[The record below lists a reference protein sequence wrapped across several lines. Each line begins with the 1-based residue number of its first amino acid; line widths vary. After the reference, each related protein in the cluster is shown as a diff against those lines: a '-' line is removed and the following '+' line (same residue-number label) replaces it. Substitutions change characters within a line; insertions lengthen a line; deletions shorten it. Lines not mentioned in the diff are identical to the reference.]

1 MINSRRPLLW
11 VATVL
16 LASSASAKTVIDELS
31 VTADDRGAYHL
42 VSRFFVE
49 TSSATVWQVLTD
61 YDRIDDFVPSVKRS
75 EAKERRGEEL
85 VLEQQWVTR
94 VLVFAR
100 TFHVRLAIREE
111 AEARILFRDL
121 SGKDFEFYE
130 GSWRIEPSNQGVWV
144 QYKLRAKPVFSV
156 PRFVARKM
164 FKKAAED
171 LLSEV
176 RLEIMRRGAQTAG
189 ASPR

>member
-1 MINSRRPLLW
+1 MINSRRPFLW
-11 VATVL
+11 AATVL
-16 LASSASAKTVIDELS
+16 LASSASAQTAIEEVS
-31 VTADDRGAYHL
+31 VTADNRGAYHV

-49 TSSATVWQVLTD
+49 TSSATAWQVLTD

-85 VLEQQWVTR
+85 VLEQRWVTR

-100 TFHVRLAIREE
+100 TFHVLLAVREE
-111 AEARILFRDL
+111 PEANILFRDL

-130 GSWRIEPSNQGVWV
+130 GSWRIEPAQQGVWV
-144 QYKLRAKPVFSV
+144 QYELRAKPVFSV
-156 PRFVARKM
+156 PGFVARKT
-164 FKKAAED
+164 FKEAAED

-176 RLEIMRRGAQTAG
+176 RLEILRRGTQTAG
-189 ASPR
+189 ASTG

>member
-1 MINSRRPLLW
+1 MTSTALMINSRRPFLW

-16 LASSASAKTVIDELS
+16 LASSASAQTVRDELS

-111 AEARILFRDL
+111 AEASILFRDL

-144 QYKLRAKPVFSV
+144 RYELRARPLFSV
-156 PRFVARKM
+156 PGFVAKRM
-164 FKKAAED
+164 FKRTAED
-171 LLSEV
+171 LLDQV
-176 RLEIMRRGAQTAG
+176 RLEILRRGQ
-189 ASPR
+189 R